1 MMRRLW
7 TPILLLLPLLAGC
20 QSPRDEA
27 APPPEV
33 PPAALPA
40 EAPDVDRERPGSALG
55 DMEWAFHQAINAHR
69 ANSGLPPLAF
79 DNQLA
84 DLARAHS
91 RDMASGA
98 VEFGH
103 DGFDERW
110 KALEGRRFSSFAE
123 NVATN
128 NYSRDATVQRAVT
141 GLLNSP
147 GHRKNIDGQFSVTGV
162 GVAVT
167 PAGDWYFTQ
176 LFAR

>member
-1 MMRRLW
+1 MA
-7 TPILLLLPLLAGC
+7 LLAAC
-20 QSPRDEA
+20 QSLRDEA
-27 APPPEV
+27 APPPEA
-33 PPAALPA
+33 PPAAVTV
-40 EAPDVDRERPGSALG
+40 EVSDVDRERPGSVLG
-55 DMEWAFHQAINAHR
+55 DVEWAFHQAINRHR
-69 ANSGLPPLAF
+69 AESGLPPLAF

-98 VEFGH
+98 VAFGH
-103 DGFDERW
+103 GGFDERW
-110 KALEGRRFSSFAE
+110 KALEGRRFRSFAE

-128 NYSRDATVQRAVT
+128 NYSRDAAVQRAVT

-167 PAGDWYFTQ
+167 PSGEWYFTQ

>member
-1 MMRRLW
+1 MGRGV
-7 TPILLLLPLLAGC
+7 LLLALAVAC

-27 APPPEV
+27 P
-33 PPAALPA
+33 PPAAPPASISA

-55 DMEWAFHQAINAHR
+55 DVEWAFHQAINAHR
-69 ANSGLPPLAF
+69 ARSGLPPLAF

-84 DLARAHS
+84 DLARRHS

-103 DGFDERW
+103 GGFDARW
-110 KALEGRRFSSFAE
+110 KALEGRRFRSFAE

-147 GHRKNIDGQFSVTGV
+147 PHRKNIDGQFSVTGV

-167 PAGDWYFTQ
+167 PSGEWYFTQ